1 MSTEHARL
9 FRRARR
15 YLSIWACNIGLDN
28 DLGLTDINH
37 AAENLLCELLNIVL
51 GLELKNLNLLQMN
64 FPAIDLAD
72 EEKGI
77 CVQVTST
84 EGRGKIEHTLEKFY
98 EHRLQEKYTRLIV
111 MILGEKKSYRGTF
124 DQRNGFR
131 FDKTRDIWDMTVLL
145 QHIDGLPLERMQAV
159 DDYLRRQLGPLVE
172 APEPLNL
179 PPRTGMAAKAFLGR
193 GAELEQI
200 REAFQEERI
209 VFLSGLGGMGK
220 TELAVRFGAL
230 SLGRTYFATFH
241 SDWETT
247 LVSSISY
254 GVPGLDRQNM
264 DQEEILAGTLAAL
277 QKCARE
283 DLLILDNADGMA
295 ESPEQLRRKLSGLP
309 LRFLVTTRSE
319 IAEAIPVGALR
330 MEELREIF
338 CRNGVAIEPKN
349 MDDLINAVDRH
360 TLTVDLMAR
369 SMGRGRRAATAE
381 RFLDALNAR
390 DLSSPRFTRVA
401 TTYPGGPAQARINE
415 HLRTVFQ
422 VSELKDEE
430 QELLRCA
437 TLIPAAGMDDALFL
451 APFEEEMA
459 DVLDDLIDHGW
470 LELNEDELLHIH
482 PVIRIVCRE
491 ELTPTDESCG
501 PFLNGLLYQCDPNEA
516 YDKEKYRQLAEAFT
530 LAAEDLED
538 REGNWAIW
546 AGHFWS
552 ELGSTYGY
560 LGDHEK
566 ALDYQQKALDYQQ
579 KALTIGEAVLPGNHP
594 DLAQSY
600 NNVGGT
606 YGNLGNYEKALEYQR
621 KALAICEKVFPGN
634 HPNLATSYNNV
645 GMTYSDLGN
654 HEKALEYL
662 LKALKICEKVLPGN
676 HPNLATSYN
685 NVGMTY
691 SDLGNH
697 EKALEYLL
705 KALVI
710 REAVLPGN
718 HPDLAASYN
727 YVGMTCSY
735 LGDHEQALEY
745 LLKALVIR
753 EAVLPE
759 NHPNLATSYN
769 NVGTTYSHLSDHR
782 RALEYLLKAL
792 AIQEA
797 ALPADHPT
805 LADSCWNIA
814 LTYAQLDD
822 YDRALPYIRRAVQI
836 ADRPGQPHPKLATF
850 RQTAWLMELAQ
861 SFKSEGLR
869 FLNPF
874 K

>member
-338 CRNGVAIEPKN
+338 CRNGVSIDQKD
-349 MDDLINAVDRH
+349 MDDLIEAVDRH

-369 SMGRGRRAATAE
+369 SMGRGRRAATAG

-491 ELTPTDESCG
+491 ELKPTDENCG
-501 PFLNGLLYQCDPNEA
+501 PFLTGLLNQYDNNEA

-546 AGHFWS
+546 AGYFWS
-552 ELGSTYGY
+552 KLGEAKAALDCNQKMVQNLEKSMPDSSALATAYNNLGNTYSDLGDHNKALEYLLKALAIYEKVLPRNLPGLARSYNNVGSTYGNLGNHKKELEY
-560 LGDHEK
+560 LTKAIEIFEADLPENHLDLARSYDNMGTTYYHLFDHERALEYQRK
-566 ALDYQQKALDYQQ
+566 AME
-579 KALTIGEAVLPGNHP
+579 IFEAVLPGNHP

-606 YGNLGNYEKALEYQR
+606 YN
-621 KALAICEKVFPGN
+621 
-634 HPNLATSYNNV
+634 S
-645 GMTYSDLGN
+645 
-654 HEKALEYL
+654 
-662 LKALKICEKVLPGN
+662 
-676 HPNLATSYN
+676 
-685 NVGMTY
+685 
-691 SDLGNH
+691 
-697 EKALEYLL
+697 
-705 KALVI
+705 
-710 REAVLPGN
+710 
-718 HPDLAASYN
+718 
-727 YVGMTCSY
+727 
-735 LGDHEQALEY
+735 LGDH
-745 LLKALVIR
+745 K
-753 EAVLPE
+753 
-759 NHPNLATSYN
+759 
-769 NVGTTYSHLSDHR
+769 

-792 AIQEA
+792 AILEQT
-797 ALPADHPT
+797 LPANHPT
-805 LADSCWNIA
+805 LATFCNNIA
-814 LTYAQLDD
+814 ITYARLDD
-822 YDRALPYIRRAVQI
+822 FDRALPYIRRAVQI
-836 ADRPGQPHPKLATF
+836 ADRPGQPHPDLAFF
-850 RQTAWLMELAQ
+850 RQIAELMELAQ
-861 SFKSEGLR
+861 SFKSAGLC
-869 FLNPF
+869 FPNPF
-874 K
+874 KR

>member
-84 EGRGKIEHTLEKFY
+84 EGREKIEHTLEKFY

-111 MILGEKKSYRGTF
+111 MILGEKKRYRGTF

-277 QKCARE
+277 EKCARE

-319 IAEAIPVGALR
+319 IAEAIPVDALR

-338 CRNGVAIEPKN
+338 HYNDVSIDQKD
-349 MDDLINAVDRH
+349 MDDLIEAVDRH

-415 HLRTVFQ
+415 HLRTVFR

-491 ELTPTDESCG
+491 ELKPTDESCS
-501 PFLNGLLYQCDPNEA
+501 PFLHALRAQYDPNEA

-546 AGHFWS
+546 AGYFWS
-552 ELGSTYGY
+552 KLGEAKAALDCNQKMVQNLEESMPDSSALATAYNNLGNTYSDLGDHNKALEYLLKALAIYEKVLPGNLPGLARSYNNVGSTYGNLGNHKKELEY
-560 LGDHEK
+560 LTKAIEIFEADLPENHLDLARSYDNMGTTYYHLFDHERALEYQRK
-566 ALDYQQKALDYQQ
+566 AME
-579 KALTIGEAVLPGNHP
+579 IFEAVLPGNHP

-606 YGNLGNYEKALEYQR
+606 YN
-621 KALAICEKVFPGN
+621 
-634 HPNLATSYNNV
+634 S
-645 GMTYSDLGN
+645 
-654 HEKALEYL
+654 
-662 LKALKICEKVLPGN
+662 
-676 HPNLATSYN
+676 
-685 NVGMTY
+685 
-691 SDLGNH
+691 
-697 EKALEYLL
+697 
-705 KALVI
+705 
-710 REAVLPGN
+710 
-718 HPDLAASYN
+718 
-727 YVGMTCSY
+727 
-735 LGDHEQALEY
+735 LGDH
-745 LLKALVIR
+745 K
-753 EAVLPE
+753 
-759 NHPNLATSYN
+759 
-769 NVGTTYSHLSDHR
+769 

-792 AIQEA
+792 ALWEA
-797 ALPADHPT
+797 VLPQNHSDLAKSYNNVGSTYSYLGDHEKALKYLLKALAILEQTLPANHPT
-805 LADSCWNIA
+805 LATFCNNIA
-814 LTYAQLDD
+814 ITYARLDNFD
-822 YDRALPYIRRAVQI
+822 LALVYIRRAVQI
-836 ADRPGQPHPKLATF
+836 ADRPGQPHPDLAFF
-850 RQTAWLMELAQ
+850 RQIAKSMEQVQAARSADPDLP
-861 SFKSEGLR
+861 
-869 FLNPF
+869 NPF
-874 K
+874 KQ